1 MPSYTE
7 APSESEEEEYVPDG
21 EEEEAEEEGEEE
33 EAEEEGEEEGEE
45 GGGEVDPELWGD
57 LPPGGCV
64 VMPDYLHHLLSR
76 STSGSLNLWGQS
88 KCLSIIF
95 STHDNI
101 FLLYTWQSFDS
112 FAVTGSFT
120 ERAVNRT
127 ALSLSC

>member
-1 MPSYTE
+1 MFLMARRRRPRRRVRRRRPRRRVRRRPRRVEGRLIPSCGVTCHR
-7 APSESEEEEYVPDG
+7 V
-21 EEEEAEEEGEEE
+21 
-33 EAEEEGEEEGEE
+33 
-45 GGGEVDPELWGD
+45 LRR
-57 LPPGGCV
+57 GGCV

-112 FAVTGSFT
+112 FAETGSFAQ
-120 ERAVNRT
+120 RAINRT
-127 ALSLSC
+127 ALSLFC

>member
-1 MPSYTE
+1 MFLMARRRRPRRRVRRRRPRRRVRRRARRVEGRLIPSCGVTCHR
-7 APSESEEEEYVPDG
+7 V
-21 EEEEAEEEGEEE
+21 
-33 EAEEEGEEEGEE
+33 
-45 GGGEVDPELWGD
+45 LHR
-57 LPPGGCV
+57 GGCV

-101 FLLYTWQSFDS
+101 FLLYTWQFFDS
-112 FAVTGSFT
+112 FAGTGSFT

-127 ALSLSC
+127 TLSLSY